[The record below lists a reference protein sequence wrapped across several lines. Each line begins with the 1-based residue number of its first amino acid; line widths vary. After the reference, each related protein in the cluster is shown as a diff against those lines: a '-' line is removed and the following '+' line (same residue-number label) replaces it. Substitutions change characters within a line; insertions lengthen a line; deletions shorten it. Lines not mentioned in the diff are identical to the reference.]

1 MSETV
6 KIHKLLD
13 SDGALFSPYV
23 VKDSVFNADGTPYF
37 LQDTQTTPHASQHA
51 AGGAD
56 PVTPAMIGAY
66 TTAET
71 DAALQL
77 KSNPNLLDNWC
88 FADPIDQR
96 GGYVVPPNE
105 AVWSNDSVIGYTD
118 RYYKVESFDGTN
130 NAVITF
136 NNTAACTVDGTKAV
150 RGYAGAGYTI
160 DRWKMAYWN
169 ATNPKVLISEG
180 GITISTENAASVA
193 NAISLNQAIEH
204 PECYAGREVTLSFL
218 LGNLTVNSTGVCMG
232 FYVNGTAYSRVRIT
246 SADANQLKSK
256 TITVPTDVSSLSV
269 RIEQDANNGGAG
281 SVSINVIAVKLELG
295 SQQTLAHQ
303 DADGNWVLND
313 PPPNKQQELAKCQRY
328 QVVYAPS
335 AALTVAESA
344 VTRGKTTPNF
354 SLRLPTCIRATPTVS
369 FSDLVVRNTHDGTTQ
384 DVTSATIATVSNDIV
399 VLGVLVATA
408 TDADTDYSLRVLG
421 GGKLILDANL

>member
-56 PVTPAMIGAY
+56 PITPNMIGA
-66 TTAET
+66 A
-71 DAALQL
+71 
-77 KSNPNLLDNWC
+77 SNPTLLDNSRW
-88 FADPIDQR
+88 DNIDNIIDQR

-160 DRWKMAYWN
+160 DRWKGAPN
-169 ATNPKVLISEG
+169 THLLILDDSVRLG
-180 GITISTENAASVA
+180 GEWHISQFFER
-193 NAISLNQAIEH
+193 AIN
-204 PECYAGREVTLSFL
+204 GVVTLSVLFK
-218 LGNLTVNSTGVCMG
+218 NHSGVPLKLVTNN
-232 FYVNGTAYSRVRIT
+232 YEGTAETQVAAT
-246 SADANQLKSK
+246 SETEGLLTATFTAENVEEVLIGFRESGSSDNTAD
-256 TITVPTDVSSLSV
+256 I
-269 RIEQDANNGGAG
+269 
-281 SVSINVIAVKLELG
+281 IAIKLELG
-295 SQQTLAHQ
+295 TQQTLAHQ
-303 DADGNWVLND
+303 DENGNWVLND

-328 QVVYAPS
+328 QVIGKMWGNMIIDYRAGGLGVGFHVPLSVPLRNTPS
-335 AALTVAESA
+335 VVNVSGFSVRSSTATADSTREATLFGSPTLLNNGLYLYFYPVSA
-344 VTRGKTTPNF
+344 DTSE
-354 SLRLPTCIRATPTVS
+354 SLRLE
-369 FSDLVVRNTHDGTTQ
+369 
-384 DVTSATIATVSNDIV
+384 IANES
-399 VLGVLVATA
+399 GF
-408 TDADTDYSLRVLG
+408 
-421 GGKLILDANL
+421 DANL